1 MRPLRR
7 TDKAGPGERTLATIK
22 NGNGTGLW
30 QGALRFLRYK
40 LLVPMKRSP
49 HPPEYTAR
57 GVAWG
62 VFWGMTPLVGV
73 QMPVVTAHWLLF
85 RLHPRTNFH
94 LLQGLAWVWISNVFT
109 MVPMYYSFYV
119 TGQVMLGRLHHVS
132 GYDTFAKLFTFSAWQ
147 RDSFWETITQ
157 YFAYVWE
164 QFGLPL
170 AVGWLPW
177 AMVAGWIGYKVSLR
191 IIRGRRQRIL
201 KKRLRRAMLEEAGG
215 TGD

>member
-1 MRPLRR
+1 M
-7 TDKAGPGERTLATIK
+7 
-22 NGNGTGLW
+22 
-30 QGALRFLRYK
+30 
-40 LLVPMKRSP
+40 
-49 HPPEYTAR
+49 
-57 GVAWG
+57 
-62 VFWGMTPLVGV
+62 
-73 QMPVVTAHWLLF
+73 
-85 RLHPRTNFH
+85 
-94 LLQGLAWVWISNVFT
+94 WISNVFT

-177 AMVAGWIGYKVSLR
+177 AMVSGWIGYKVSLR
-191 IIRGRRQRIL
+191 IIRERRQRIL

-215 TGD
+215 TGA